1 MEYQGSCLCKG
12 VQFKINGYF
21 ESFYLCHCSY
31 CRKDTGSAHAAN
43 LFSTSAKLEWIKR
56 ETEVSVFQLPET
68 NHAKAFCATCGSA
81 LPNLQMGGK
90 LLVVPAGCLDTELKK
105 RPNAHLFISSK
116 AAWDEALEEVKK
128 FERLPG

>member
-1 MEYQGSCLCKG
+1 M
-12 VQFKINGYF
+12 
-21 ESFYLCHCSY
+21 
-31 CRKDTGSAHAAN
+31 
-43 LFSTSAKLEWIKR
+43 EWIKR
-56 ETEVSVFQLPET
+56 ETEISVFQLPET
-68 NHAKAFCATCGSA
+68 NHTKAFCATCGSA

>member
-1 MEYQGSCLCKG
+1 
-12 VQFKINGYF
+12 
-21 ESFYLCHCSY
+21 
-31 CRKDTGSAHAAN
+31 
-43 LFSTSAKLEWIKR
+43 
-56 ETEVSVFQLPET
+56 
-68 NHAKAFCATCGSA
+68 
-81 LPNLQMGGK
+81 MGGK